1 MKVIVSAAISVD
13 GYLNDV
19 SSERLILSSP
29 EDWEEVRKIRSECDA
44 ILVGAETIRKDNPSL
59 VTHSEKFIKR
69 RQKEGKC
76 ADPIKVTITA
86 SGNISPESNFFK
98 KGHCQKIVYCAN
110 LINKEKYEE
119 LKKVAIVKKFDDNSI
134 TARHVIADL
143 ESRGVKSLL
152 VEGGSS
158 TLTMFF
164 TENVVDE
171 FRIAIAPFFVGEDN
185 APRLVHSGIFPFKK
199 DNRMKLEKTE
209 VLGDVAVLYFKL
221 K

>member
-13 GYLNDV
+13 GYLNDI
-19 SSERLILSSP
+19 SPERLVLSSP

-59 VTHSEKFIKR
+59 VTHSEKFIKQR
-69 RQKEGKC
+69 KKRGKC
-76 ADPIKVTITA
+76 TYPIKVTITT
-86 SGNISPESNFFK
+86 SGNISPESNFFT
-98 KGHCQKIVYCAN
+98 KGNCEKIVYCTN
-110 LINKEKYEE
+110 SIDKQKYEE
-119 LKKVAIVKKFDDNSI
+119 LKKVSIVKKFENGKI
-134 TARHVIADL
+134 TAQQIINDL

-158 TLTMFF
+158 ILTMFF

-171 FRIAIAPFFVGEDN
+171 FRLAVAPFFVGEEN
-185 APRLVHSGIFPFKK
+185 APRLVHPEIFPFNK
-199 DNRMKLEKTE
+199 DKRMTLEKTK

>member
-13 GYLNDV
+13 GYLDDT
-19 SSERLILSSP
+19 SPERLMLSSP

-59 VTHSEKFIKR
+59 ITKSKEFIER
-69 RQKEGKC
+69 RKQEGKC
-76 ADPIKVTITA
+76 RDPIKVTITA
-86 SGNISPESNFFK
+86 TGNISSQCNFFK
-98 KGHCQKIVYCAN
+98 KGDCQKIVYCAHS
-110 LINKEKYEE
+110 IQKEKYEE
-119 LKKVAIVKKFDDNSI
+119 LKKVAIVKKFKTDNI
-134 TARHVIADL
+134 TAYQIVTDL

-171 FRIAIAPFFVGEDN
+171 FRLAVAPFFVGENN
-185 APRLVHSGIFPFKK
+185 APRLVHSGIFPFNK
-199 DNRMKLEKTE
+199 DNRMKLKKTKI
-209 VLGDVAVLYFKL
+209 LGNVAVLYFKL
-221 K
+221 T